1 MLGQI
6 VKRTTQLVSFHRTLA
21 QLVTQLVDEFT
32 VLLHR
37 LLNELDV
44 LLNALLH
51 AGTLALTGHAHTV
64 FSSIDGTETF
74 LNVIQGSHHV
84 VDFVVLLSD
93 NTVQ

>member
-21 QLVTQLVDEFT
+21 QLATQLVDEFT

-51 AGTLALTGHAHTV
+51 AGTLTLTGHAHTV
-64 FSSIDGTETF
+64 LSGIDGTEAF
-74 LNVIQGSHHV
+74 FNVIQRSHHV
-84 VDFVVLLSD
+84 IDFVVLLCD
-93 NTVQ
+93 DTI